1 MKPYKH
7 TRDKGNPLVQ
17 RFMDAMEIVGAR
29 PDKAEISEQGNVHLS
44 YAGTK
49 YIVKPGVIAVCG
61 HHGAVVKEYKPDEF
75 CHMMNKIWKK
85 PDLFCYRYSPLNIPH
100 RTGDYLNVSIEAR
113 YLHQHDLRQRLIVDL
128 MSMDSSKSLGK
139 AYSTN
144 PDHIAIA
151 RGYLLGDTP
160 AEVVLEYLCEVCPQ
174 INEFVYP
181 VGQ

>member
-7 TRDKGNPLVQ
+7 VRDKGNPLVQ

-29 PDKAEISEQGNVHLS
+29 PDKAEVSEQGNVHLS

-49 YIVKPGVIAVCG
+49 YIVKPGLVAVCG

-75 CHMMNKIWKK
+75 CHMMNQVWKV
-85 PDLFCYRYSPLNIPH
+85 DLFNPFQGMMFLPSEDSRWVKI
-100 RTGDYLNVSIEAR
+100 RIEAK
-113 YLHQHDLRQRLIVDL
+113 YHQPDDIRQKLVVDITTFF
-128 MSMDSSKSLGK
+128 DGRPKI
-139 AYSTN
+139 AYSVN

>member
-7 TRDKGNPLVQ
+7 IRDKGNPLVQ

-29 PDKAEISEQGNVHLS
+29 PDKSEISEQGNVHLS

-61 HHGAVVKEYKPDEF
+61 HHGAVVKEYGPHDF
-75 CHMMNKIWKK
+75 CHMMNKAWK
-85 PDLFCYRYSPLNIPH
+85 DTGLFSVFSQTISFPNDVTRW
-100 RTGDYLNVSIEAR
+100 AR
-113 YLHQHDLRQRLIVDL
+113 VLIRAGYLHQHDLRQKLKLQLWDAF
-128 MSMDSSKSLGK
+128 K
-139 AYSTN
+139 ANPINVYSFN